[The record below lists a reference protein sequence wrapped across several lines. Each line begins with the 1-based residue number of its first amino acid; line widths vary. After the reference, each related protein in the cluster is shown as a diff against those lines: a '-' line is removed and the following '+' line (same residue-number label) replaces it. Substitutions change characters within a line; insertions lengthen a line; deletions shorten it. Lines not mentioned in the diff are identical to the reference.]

1 MLELQQE
8 LYCTKK
14 RVKNC
19 MDRITQSTFFKNHST
34 FIWVICIGILL
45 RVLFIE
51 FQGLSNDELSA
62 WYRTRYI
69 DWNSFW
75 YFGVKSGDMHPVFYQ
90 AFLHFWTQLFG
101 DSEWALRST
110 GIFFYL
116 LNSFLIYNVCI
127 RFFTKNTGLALLTL
141 YSCLVF
147 TVINTTLARP
157 YNSGTFFLI
166 LSFWSILELSRTKK
180 RITGW
185 HFGIIVGF
193 LGAMTSH
200 YFAFLTAGIMGG
212 LSFFYLPKHKFKD
225 LLICGSLSI
234 LLFFPHWSV
243 TQHQL
248 NQGGLGWLGAPK
260 WNWLVD
266 FFYQFFNFSWLNVLL
281 IGGGILFLNSYSKSK
296 EITKEEKFSL
306 SIFICVYIIAHIISL
321 LYTPILRELVMLYLL
336 PFLFFFL
343 FRKIDNLGGLKLKVI
358 FLLFP
363 LIIGVQ
369 SIFQKGLLEPKNFGV
384 FREIGHKINYWEK
397 KIDFNDCTITSNY
410 NNIGYLNYYLNT
422 PLSEPITD
430 WSKPDILYQLL
441 DRAKKSDKKC
451 FIYNWSNNFHIPMF
465 YEVIQKYYP
474 STIDS
479 ETYFGSSFRLY
490 SKNGKRKL
498 IPQEGI
504 LPKIKPFKS
513 SEEFFGEIKIEI
525 KNITSKIQPNHYLL
539 LQTEGKITTS
549 SPLYF
554 VATLERNGEMVKNEN
569 GPLFYQAYD
578 QSKLSESGKNTQ
590 FILAFDLPKEALP
603 SDLIKIYFWN
613 PEKKEV
619 EIGET
624 KIYFEKE

>member
-1 MLELQQE
+1 
-8 LYCTKK
+8 
-14 RVKNC
+14 

-34 FIWVICIGILL
+34 FIWVISIGILL
-45 RVLFIE
+45 RVLFIDY
-51 FQGLSNDELSA
+51 QGLSNDELSA

-110 GIFFYL
+110 GIFFYFI
-116 LNSFLIYNVCI
+116 NSLFIYKLCI
-127 RFFTKNTGLALLTL
+127 RFFSKNTGLALLTL

-157 YNSGTFFLI
+157 YNSGTFFLL
-166 LSFWSILELSRTKK
+166 LSFWSILELGRTEK

-185 HFGIIVGF
+185 HFGILFGF

-234 LLFFPHWSV
+234 ILFLPHWSV

-248 NQGGLGWLGAPK
+248 SQGGLGWLGAPK

-266 FFYQFFNFSWLNVLL
+266 FFYQFFNFSWLNILL
-281 IGGGILFLNSYSKSK
+281 IGGGILFFNSYSKSK

-343 FRKIDNLGGLKLKVI
+343 FRKIDNQGGLKLKVI

-397 KIDFNDCTITSNY
+397 KIDFNDCTIASNY

-422 PLSEPITD
+422 PLSESITD
-430 WSKPDILYQLL
+430 WSKPDILYHLL
-441 DRAKKSDKKC
+441 DRAKKSDKKY
-451 FIYNWSNNFHIPMF
+451 FIYNWSNNFHLPMF
-465 YEVIQKYYP
+465 YEVIQKYFP

-513 SEEFFGEIKIEI
+513 SDEFFGEMKIEI

-539 LQTEGKITTS
+539 LRTEGKITTS
-549 SPLYF
+549 SPLNF
-554 VATLERNGEMVKNEN
+554 VATLERNGEMIKNGV

-578 QSKLSESGKNTQ
+578 QSKLNEKGVKTN

-613 PEKKEV
+613 PDKKEV

-624 KIYFEKE
+624 KMYFEKD